1 MAHALIAR
9 CVRGLE
15 WILADEIAGGS
26 APDGSGPD
34 GPDGPDGLRLAQRQV
49 SFTVARLSPRLLTL
63 RTADDLFLDAGTATG
78 IGHTRAALPVLAKR
92 LGQLDLAGPLAA
104 LQDIRELPGK
114 PTFDVVASLAGQR
127 NYNRY
132 AAEDTAGGALAQ
144 PLGGRYVSRSAGPG
158 DWPAGGTD
166 LTVRLFLHGT
176 DVRVA
181 LRAGPRPLHRRDWK
195 VRTGPGSLHPP
206 VAAALARIARH
217 PGGGLI
223 ADPFCGDGTIPVEVA
238 LADPTARV
246 LAADLD
252 AGRLDNARANAARAG
267 VPVRFARADA
277 ASPLAGSGRVD
288 QVITNPPW
296 NRAVG
301 AAGRVT
307 AGLAPF
313 WRQLPAAFGPR
324 GRVAV
329 IADAG
334 LGVAAGLRGQGYD
347 ITLAQGIRLAG
358 RLSEILVATP
368 PGTGP
373 LPLDPALRDW
383 RQRAIADGIVSAGGF

>member
-1 MAHALIAR
+1 MVQPLIAR

-15 WILADEIAGGS
+15 WILADEIAAGF
-26 APDGSGPD
+26 APS
-34 GPDGPDGLRLAQRQV
+34 GLRLAERQV
-49 SFTVARLSPRLLTL
+49 SFTAAGLSPQLLTL
-63 RTADDLFLDAGTATG
+63 RTADDLFLETGTVAGVT
-78 IGHTRAALPVLAKR
+78 HTRAALPVLAAG
-92 LGQLDLAGPLAA
+92 LGQLDVAGSLAA
-104 LQDIRELPGK
+104 LRDIRELPDK
-114 PTFDVVASLAGQR
+114 LTFDVVASLSGQR

-132 AAEDTAGGALAQ
+132 AVEDTAGAALGQALGA
-144 PLGGRYVSRSAGPG
+144 RYLSRSAGPG

-176 DVRVA
+176 DVQVA
-181 LRAGPRPLHRRDWK
+181 LRAGPRPLHRRGWK
-195 VRTGPGSLHPP
+195 VHTGPGSLHPP

-252 AGRLDNARANAARAG
+252 AGRLSNARANAAQAG
-267 VPVRFARADA
+267 VRVRFIRADA
-277 ASPLAGSGRVD
+277 ADPLTGSGPLAGSGRLN
-288 QVITNPPW
+288 QVVTNPPW

-301 AAGRVT
+301 AAGRVA
-307 AGLAPF
+307 AGLTPF

-324 GRVAV
+324 GRVTV

-334 LGVAAGLRGQGYD
+334 LGVAASLRGHGYD
-347 ITLAQGIRLAG
+347 ITLVQGIRLAG
-358 RLSEILVATP
+358 RLSEILVVTP
-368 PGTGP
+368 PATEP
-373 LPLDPALRDW
+373 LPLDPALARW
-383 RQRAIADGIVSAGGF
+383 RQRAIGSNIVSAEGF